1 MKHIRFNNKKIMSVA
16 KEKVSIG
23 GLKNLDSVIKIFLIT
38 YKKIKIKIK
47 RRDKFLLYK
56 LKLVFD

>member
-1 MKHIRFNNKKIMSVA
+1 MSVA